1 MNNNWHSLKK
11 EQIFDKLSSDKKG
24 LSTKEVEQRQHQYG
38 KNILPKSKE
47 LNWVQIFMAQFKS
60 ALIIILIISGI
71 ISALIGEYVESIF
84 ILIII
89 IVNAILGAYQENSA
103 VKSASNIQ
111 KLIKIKTKILRNGK
125 QYEIDAEELV
135 PGDIVFL
142 ESGDK
147 VPADIRI
154 LKAHNLQ
161 LDESFLTGESIGIM
175 KNASVISGSA
185 EVPSRTN
192 MCYASSTVLSGRA
205 TGIVTTTGINTEIGH
220 IAENLTETKES
231 KTPLTIRMEK
241 FTKQIMYIIFIFSI
255 ITYILMLTKGYE
267 NREIFLLIVAMCVSA
282 IPESLPIAQTVVL
295 SVATSSMSK
304 KNVIVKKLSSV
315 ESLGS
320 CTVIA
325 SDKTGTLTVNQQTA
339 KIITLPDGTNYSI
352 TGEGYN
358 DKGHINLKDANKKQN
373 MQIGQLCQM
382 GMLNNEAF
390 LEKKNGEFTYHGD
403 SIDLAFLALAFKNK
417 IVESDLKKEMNVL
430 GVIPYESEEK
440 FSAVFFKDKKDSY
453 ITVKG
458 SCEKVLEFCDSQII
472 DGKEVPIDEKNI
484 KNELL
489 RLSAEGFRVIAV
501 ASGKSD
507 FKEKSNYDSN
517 DIKKLTFMGFVGFV
531 DPIRNTSK
539 SAIKQCHG
547 AGIRVIMITGDH
559 PLTAKHIAKELNL
572 SSDED
577 QAIAGHDIE
586 EAFYNS
592 KSELIRLVTNH
603 NVFARVSPVQK
614 SIIVETL
621 KEQGEFIAVTGDG
634 INDAPAL
641 KKANIGVAMGSG
653 TDVAKD
659 VSSMII
665 TDDNFLSVVS
675 AVEEGRHAYNNIRK
689 VTYLLISTAFAEM
702 MLFIISIIFNLPPP
716 FTTVQILWINL
727 VTNGIQDIAIAME
740 KGEKGVM
747 RDSPRAANEK
757 LFNSLLIKETILS
770 AITMFL
776 MVFAVWYILNTR
788 TAMPLMQA
796 RNYILLLMVL
806 LQNVHAFNC
815 RSEKVSVFK
824 VPLKNNKFIVYAVAA
839 ALILHIA
846 FMNIPFLQGILKTNS
861 VTFGE
866 FGTVLLLALPL
877 LIVMEIFKLIN
888 KKKQLI

>member
-1 MNNNWHSLKK
+1 MGNNWHSLKIQ
-11 EQIFDKLSSDKKG
+11 QIFDKLSSDENG
-24 LSTKEVEQRQHQYG
+24 LSIKEVEQRQQQYG
-38 KNILPKSKE
+38 KNMLPKSKE
-47 LNWVQIFMAQFKS
+47 PTLIQIFISQFKS
-60 ALIIILIISGI
+60 ALIVILIIAGI
-71 ISALIGEYVESIF
+71 ISALIGEYVEAIF
-84 ILIII
+84 IVIII

-103 VKSASNIQ
+103 IKSASNIQ
-111 KLIKIKTKILRNGK
+111 KLIKIKTKILRNRK

-147 VPADIRI
+147 VPADIRL

-161 LDESFLTGESIGIM
+161 LDESFLTGESIGII
-175 KNASVISGSA
+175 KNTSVVSESA

-192 MCYASSTVLSGRA
+192 LCYASSTVLSGRA
-205 TGIVTTTGINTEIGH
+205 TGIVTATGINTEIGS
-220 IAENLTETKES
+220 IAETLTETKES

-241 FTKQIMYIIFIFSI
+241 FTKQIMYIVFIFSI
-255 ITYILMLTKGYE
+255 ITYLLMLAKGYD
-267 NREIFLLIVAMCVSA
+267 NREVFLLIVAMCVSA

-339 KIITLPDGTNYSI
+339 KIITLPDGTNYFV

-358 DKGHINLKDANKKQN
+358 DKGEIQLKDASENQKKQ
-373 MQIGQLCQM
+373 IEKLCQM

-390 LEKKNGEFTYHGD
+390 LEKKNDKFTYHGD
-403 SIDLAFLALAFKNK
+403 SIDLAFLALGLKNK
-417 IVESDLKKEMNVL
+417 IVDSDLKEKMNVL

-440 FSAVFFKDKKDSY
+440 FSAVFFNDKKDSY
-453 ITVKG
+453 VTVKG
-458 SCEKVLEFCDSQII
+458 SWEKVLDFCDSQII
-472 DGKEVPIDEKNI
+472 DGKQVPLDEEKV

-489 RLSAEGFRVIAV
+489 RLSAEGFRVIAI
-501 ASGKSD
+501 ASGKHD
-507 FKEKSNYDSN
+507 FKEKTIYDSN

-531 DPIRNTSK
+531 DPIRSTSK
-539 SAIKQCHG
+539 SAIKQCHE

-572 SSDED
+572 SNDED
-577 QAIAGHDIE
+577 QAIVGNEIE
-586 EAFYNS
+586 EAFHNS
-592 KSELIRLVTNH
+592 KKELVRLVGEH

-614 SIIVETL
+614 SIIVEVL

-659 VSSMII
+659 VSPMII

-702 MLFIISIIFNLPPP
+702 LLFIISIIFNLPPP

-747 RDSPRAANEK
+747 KDSPRAASEK

-770 AITMFL
+770 AMTMFL
-776 MVFAVWYILNTR
+776 MVFVVWYVLNTKSI
-788 TAMPLMQA
+788 MPLEQA

-815 RSEKVSVFK
+815 RSEKTSVFK
-824 VPLKNNKFIVYAVAA
+824 VPLKNNKFIVYAVGA
-839 ALILHIA
+839 ALLLHIV

-861 VTFGE
+861 VSFVE

-877 LIVMEIFKLIN
+877 LLVMEIFKMIN
-888 KKKQLI
+888 KNKQLR